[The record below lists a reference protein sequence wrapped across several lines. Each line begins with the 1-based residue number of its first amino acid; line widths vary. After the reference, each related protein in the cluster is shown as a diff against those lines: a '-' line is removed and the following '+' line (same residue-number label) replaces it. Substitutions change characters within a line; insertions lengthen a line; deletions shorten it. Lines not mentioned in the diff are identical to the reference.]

1 MLVPLMSPRP
11 AVESN
16 LPPKFSMGSRF
27 PTMRPGTTPREDRL
41 SRSHL
46 QPLAMGN
53 LRFQELFVQ
62 PHLSTTLT
70 YHVKKN

>member
-1 MLVPLMSPRP
+1 MLVPLVSPRP
-11 AVESN
+11 VVESS
-16 LPPKFSMGSRF
+16 LPPKFPKISNY
-27 PTMRPGTTPREDRL
+27 MRPGMTPREDRL

-62 PHLSTTLT
+62 PHLSTTLI